1 MGACISM
8 SEGCVKVTF
17 CIRLD
22 KIDLLKCLEK
32 GIRVINTPNVLTDD
46 VADAAIRLANMA
58 ILKTISE
65 SDRLV
70 KSGSWMKDDFGL
82 ATREQCRYPHFWAD
96 IKNPRRRKTQ
106 GTSRLETDP
115 TKNKTKNFW
124 DGDRSGHEEQ
134 KEELMGWRHRSSIYN
149 RTYEEHTELLG
160 KRVVRIFRLFH
171 DDLELTA
178 WIGDLNGG
186 GAERI

>member
-1 MGACISM
+1 MDRIALTQLTTAYHLIDTFPNL
-8 SEGCVKVTF
+8 EIVVTF

-65 SDRLV
+65 SDRLF

-82 ATREQCRYPHFWAD
+82 ATRERCRYPHFWA
-96 IKNPRRRKTQ
+96 
-106 GTSRLETDP
+106 
-115 TKNKTKNFW
+115 
-124 DGDRSGHEEQ
+124 
-134 KEELMGWRHRSSIYN
+134 
-149 RTYEEHTELLG
+149 
-160 KRVVRIFRLFH
+160 VRFRFCH
-171 DDLELTA
+171 C
-178 WIGDLNGG
+178 
-186 GAERI
+186 

>member
-1 MGACISM
+1 MDRIALTQLTTAYHLIDTFPNL
-8 SEGCVKVTF
+8 EIVVTF

-82 ATREQCRYPHFWAD
+82 ATREQCRYPHFWAVRFRFCNCCVD
-96 IKNPRRRKTQ
+96 LVWNI
-106 GTSRLETDP
+106 SI
-115 TKNKTKNFW
+115 
-124 DGDRSGHEEQ
+124 S
-134 KEELMGWRHRSSIYN
+134 LMLH
-149 RTYEEHTELLG
+149 
-160 KRVVRIFRLFH
+160 
-171 DDLELTA
+171 
-178 WIGDLNGG
+178 
-186 GAERI
+186 